1 MHIESKTGPAKG
13 TGPGSGKKQPLP
25 LPVNRANIPRK
36 RLEINVLRVNL
47 KPNGEGSLLIVRP
60 MSILHRSASYLPP
73 LAALLCWCALP
84 AAPAQTPP
92 PSAPAAP
99 ASPAKTQR
107 ASVAGE
113 VPDDLL
119 EDEHL
124 REEYGVNQFTTPSIR
139 KIFGQMEALGSLPY
153 DKLKRPIPK
162 STASDRALVALSL
175 GVLIGDGFLSVQTEK
190 VSDLEDTGRAV
201 LKHAK
206 VLGAGAR
213 VTEHAKSLLEN
224 SALGDWKT
232 LRDDLAGTQKD
243 VESDMVLLRDMEMAH
258 LISLGGW
265 LRGLQIAS
273 GTAADSFSP
282 DRAGLLART
291 DLLEYFS
298 AMLAE
303 LNPAMQKRPYLKT
316 LRQGLEEIRVMIDMP
331 EGKPFEPAQ
340 VKSIFEKSTA
350 LVNLVTGTGA

>member
-1 MHIESKTGPAKG
+1 MPEDAHPLPPCAPMFYLRPAFFLFVAVALCCLAAEVAFCQTPALPPAALEPAPAKQA
-13 TGPGSGKKQPLP
+13 GP
-25 LPVNRANIPRK
+25 RAA
-36 RLEINVLRVNL
+36 
-47 KPNGEGSLLIVRP
+47 KP
-60 MSILHRSASYLPP
+60 
-73 LAALLCWCALP
+73 
-84 AAPAQTPP
+84 
-92 PSAPAAP
+92 
-99 ASPAKTQR
+99 
-107 ASVAGE
+107 E

-153 DKLKRPIPK
+153 EKLKRPLQK
-162 STASDRALVALSL
+162 STAGDRALVALSL
-175 GVLIGDGFLSVQTEK
+175 GVLIGDGFLAVQTEK
-190 VSDLEDTGRAV
+190 VSDLEGVGRAV

-232 LRDDLAGTQKD
+232 LRSDLAGTQKD

-273 GTAADSFSP
+273 GTASEPFSAE
-282 DRAGLLART
+282 RAGLLART

-303 LNPAMQKRPYLKT
+303 LNPALQKRAYLKT
-316 LRQGLEEIRVMIDMP
+316 LRSGLEEIRVLIDMP

-340 VKSIFEKSTA
+340 VKSIYDKTTA
-350 LVNLVTGTGA
+350 LVNLVTAS

>member
-1 MHIESKTGPAKG
+1 MLFPPTVF
-13 TGPGSGKKQPLP
+13 
-25 LPVNRANIPRK
+25 LPVLVAAGLTALAPG
-36 RLEINVLRVNL
+36 L
-47 KPNGEGSLLIVRP
+47 
-60 MSILHRSASYLPP
+60 AS
-73 LAALLCWCALP
+73 
-84 AAPAQTPP
+84 AQTPAAA
-92 PSAPAAP
+92 PSAPEAKP
-99 ASPAKTQR
+99 ASKAAAADKPAEKTGK
-107 ASVAGE
+107 AAAKPD

-119 EDEHL
+119 EDDHL

-139 KIFGQMEALGSLPY
+139 KIFGQLEALGSLPY
-153 DKLKRPIPK
+153 EKLKRPLPK
-162 STASDRALVALSL
+162 STATDRSMVALSL

-273 GTAADSFSP
+273 GTASDPFSAE
-282 DRAGLLART
+282 RAGLLART
-291 DLLEYFS
+291 DLIEYFT

-303 LNPAMQKRPYLKT
+303 LNPTLQKRPWMKP
-316 LRQGLEEIRVMIDMP
+316 LREGLEEIRVLIDMP

-340 VKSIFEKSTA
+340 VKSIYEKSSA
-350 LVNLVTGTGA
+350 LVKLVTAG

>member
-1 MHIESKTGPAKG
+1 
-13 TGPGSGKKQPLP
+13 
-25 LPVNRANIPRK
+25 
-36 RLEINVLRVNL
+36 
-47 KPNGEGSLLIVRP
+47 
-60 MSILHRSASYLPP
+60 MSLPP
-73 LAALLCWCALP
+73 NFLSFPLLALGAVLAWCP
-84 AAPAQTPP
+84 ITAPAQDTPP
-92 PSAPAAP
+92 TPPVPAPADAKP
-99 ASPAKTQR
+99 EPKPAKD
-107 ASVAGE
+107 SPKPV

-119 EDEHL
+119 EDDHL

-139 KIFGQMEALGSLPY
+139 KIFGQLEALGSLPY
-153 DKLKRPIPK
+153 DKLKRAIPK
-162 STASDRALVALSL
+162 NTASDRSMVALSL
-175 GVLIGDGFLSVQTEK
+175 GVLIGDGFLAVQTEK

-273 GTAADSFSP
+273 GTASDSFSP
-282 DRAGLLART
+282 ERAGLLSRA
-291 DLLEYFS
+291 DLMEYFT

-303 LNPAMQKRPYLKT
+303 LNPTIQKRPWMKP
-316 LRQGLEEIRVMIDMP
+316 LRAGLEEIRVLIDMP

-340 VKSIFEKSTA
+340 VKSIYEKSSA
-350 LVNLVTGTGA
+350 LVSLVTRG

>member
-1 MHIESKTGPAKG
+1 M
-13 TGPGSGKKQPLP
+13 
-25 LPVNRANIPRK
+25 K
-36 RLEINVLRVNL
+36 RLEINALHADIAPTPEPDTL
-47 KPNGEGSLLIVRP
+47 SPRP
-60 MSILHRSASYLPP
+60 MSLPRP
-73 LAALLCWCALP
+73 RPAVLCRPMVMLLCTLAP
-84 AAPAQTPP
+84 PTAVSQSPPRSVASETTPTKPVKPAPAKP
-92 PSAPAAP
+92 
-99 ASPAKTQR
+99 
-107 ASVAGE
+107 E

-153 DKLKRPIPK
+153 EKLKRPVPK

-190 VSDLEDTGRAV
+190 VSDLEDVGRAV

-206 VLGAGAR
+206 TLGAGAR

-232 LRDDLAGTQKD
+232 LRGDLAGTQKD

-273 GTAADSFSP
+273 GTASDPFSP
-282 DRAGLLART
+282 ERAGLLART

-303 LNPAMQKRPYLKT
+303 LNPAMQKRAYLKT
-316 LRQGLEEIRVMIDMP
+316 LRNGLEEIRVLIDMP
-331 EGKPFEPAQ
+331 EGKPFELAQ
-340 VKSIFEKSTA
+340 VESIYEKSTA
-350 LVNLVTGTGA
+350 LVKLVTGG

>member
-1 MHIESKTGPAKG
+1 MSHLRYPA
-13 TGPGSGKKQPLP
+13 
-25 LPVNRANIPRK
+25 AI
-36 RLEINVLRVNL
+36 LR
-47 KPNGEGSLLIVRP
+47 
-60 MSILHRSASYLPP
+60 P
-73 LAALLCWCALP
+73 LAASLGFLASLAATAQEAPAPVPVAPAEAPTPPKAAPP
-84 AAPAQTPP
+84 AAKP
-92 PSAPAAP
+92 
-99 ASPAKTQR
+99 
-107 ASVAGE
+107 E

-124 REEYGVNQFTTPSIR
+124 REEYGVSALTAPSIR
-139 KIFGQMEALGSLPY
+139 KIFNQLDALGSLPY
-153 DKLKRPIPK
+153 EKLKRPVPK
-162 STASDRALVALSL
+162 STSSDRALVALSL
-175 GVLIGDGFLSVQTEK
+175 GVLIGDGFLAVQTEK
-190 VSDLEDTGRAV
+190 VSDLEDVGRSV

-206 VLGAGAR
+206 TLGAGAR

-243 VESDMVLLRDMEMAH
+243 VEGDMVLLRDMEMAH

-282 DRAGLLART
+282 ERAGLLART

-303 LNPAMQKRPYLKT
+303 LNPGLQKRAYLKS
-316 LRQGLEEIRVMIDMP
+316 LRTGLEEIRVLLDMP

-340 VKSIFEKSTA
+340 VKHVYEKSSA
-350 LVNLVTGTGA
+350 LIQLITNGGPAEER

>member
-1 MHIESKTGPAKG
+1 MSPSPADFF
-13 TGPGSGKKQPLP
+13 L
-25 LPVNRANIPRK
+25 
-36 RLEINVLRVNL
+36 RLITVA
-47 KPNGEGSLLIVRP
+47 GLI
-60 MSILHRSASYLPP
+60 LPP
-73 LAALLCWCALP
+73 SAGLA
-84 AAPAQTPP
+84 QETPDAP
-92 PSAPAAP
+92 PSAPETAP
-99 ASPAKTQR
+99 AEPTTDPKPAKKTKETPPDR
-107 ASVAGE
+107 KPD
-113 VPDDLL
+113 VPEDLL
-119 EDEHL
+119 EDDHL
-124 REEYGVNQFTTPSIR
+124 REEYGVNSFTTPSIR
-139 KIFGQMEALGSLPY
+139 KIFGQLEALGSLPY
-153 DKLKRPIPK
+153 EKLKRPLPK
-162 STASDRALVALSL
+162 STASDRSLVALSL

-243 VESDMVLLRDMEMAH
+243 VEGDMVLLRDMEMAH

-273 GTAADSFSP
+273 GTASDPFTP

-291 DLLEYFS
+291 DLIEYFT

-303 LNPAMQKRPYLKT
+303 LNPTLQKRPWMKP
-316 LRQGLEEIRVMIDMP
+316 LRAGLEEIRTLIDMP

-340 VKSIFEKSTA
+340 VKTIYEKASA
-350 LVNLVTGTGA
+350 LVTLVTVG

>member
-1 MHIESKTGPAKG
+1 MSPSPADFFLRLVIVSGLVIPPCSGLAQKTPDVPTAAPEPTPAVPSKTTRESAKP
-13 TGPGSGKKQPLP
+13 TS
-25 LPVNRANIPRK
+25 
-36 RLEINVLRVNL
+36 
-47 KPNGEGSLLIVRP
+47 KPKAE
-60 MSILHRSASYLPP
+60 A
-73 LAALLCWCALP
+73 
-84 AAPAQTPP
+84 AAPKP
-92 PSAPAAP
+92 
-99 ASPAKTQR
+99 
-107 ASVAGE
+107 E
-113 VPDDLL
+113 VPEDLL
-119 EDEHL
+119 EDDHL
-124 REEYGVNQFTTPSIR
+124 REEYGVNSFTTPSIR
-139 KIFGQMEALGSLPY
+139 KIFGQLEVLGSLPY
-153 DKLKRPIPK
+153 EKLERPLPK
-162 STASDRALVALSL
+162 STASDRSLVALSL
-175 GVLIGDGFLSVQTEK
+175 GVLIGDGFLAVQTEK

-243 VESDMVLLRDMEMAH
+243 VEGDMVLLRDMEMAH

-273 GTAADSFSP
+273 GTASDAFTP

-291 DLLEYFS
+291 DLIEYFT

-303 LNPAMQKRPYLKT
+303 LNPTLQKRPWMKP
-316 LRQGLEEIRVMIDMP
+316 LRAGLEEIRALIDMP

-340 VKSIFEKSTA
+340 VKTIYEKASA
-350 LVNLVTGTGA
+350 LVTLVTAG

>member
-1 MHIESKTGPAKG
+1 MS
-13 TGPGSGKKQPLP
+13 LP
-25 LPVNRANIPRK
+25 RSAA
-36 RLEINVLRVNL
+36 VLR
-47 KPNGEGSLLIVRP
+47 
-60 MSILHRSASYLPP
+60 P
-73 LAALLCWCALP
+73 LAAALCCLAPP
-84 AAPAQTPP
+84 AAFSQAPPAAAPQT
-92 PSAPAAP
+92 APAK
-99 ASPAKTQR
+99 PAK
-107 ASVAGE
+107 APEAKPE

-119 EDEHL
+119 EDDHL

-153 DKLKRPIPK
+153 DKLKRPVPK
-162 STASDRALVALSL
+162 NTASDRALVALSL

-232 LRDDLAGTQKD
+232 LREDLAGTQKD

-273 GTAADSFSP
+273 GTASDPFSP
-282 DRAGLLART
+282 ERAGLLART
-291 DLLEYFS
+291 DLLEYFT

-303 LNPAMQKRPYLKT
+303 LNPTLQKRAYLKT
-316 LRQGLEEIRVMIDMP
+316 LRAGLEEIRVLIDMP

-340 VKSIFEKSTA
+340 VKSIYEKSSA
-350 LVNLVTGTGA
+350 LVTLITKS

>member
-1 MHIESKTGPAKG
+1 MS
-13 TGPGSGKKQPLP
+13 LP
-25 LPVNRANIPRK
+25 
-36 RLEINVLRVNL
+36 
-47 KPNGEGSLLIVRP
+47 
-60 MSILHRSASYLPP
+60 RSAAVLVP
-73 LAALLCWCALP
+73 LAVVLCCLASP
-84 AAPAQTPP
+84 AAFSQTPP
-92 PSAPAAP
+92 VPAAAPAAP
-99 ASPAKTQR
+99 VKPAPVPEPRPK
-107 ASVAGE
+107 

-119 EDEHL
+119 EDDHL

-153 DKLKRPIPK
+153 EKLKRPVPK
-162 STASDRALVALSL
+162 NTASDRALVALSL

-232 LRDDLAGTQKD
+232 LREDLAGTQKD

-273 GTAADSFSP
+273 GTASDPFSP
-282 DRAGLLART
+282 ERAGLLART

-303 LNPAMQKRPYLKT
+303 LNPTLQKKPYLKT
-316 LRQGLEEIRVMIDMP
+316 LRTGLEEIRVLIDLP

-340 VKSIFEKSTA
+340 VKSIYEKSSA
-350 LVNLVTGTGA
+350 LVNLITKT

>member
-1 MHIESKTGPAKG
+1 M
-13 TGPGSGKKQPLP
+13 
-25 LPVNRANIPRK
+25 
-36 RLEINVLRVNL
+36 
-47 KPNGEGSLLIVRP
+47 
-60 MSILHRSASYLPP
+60 IL
-73 LAALLCWCALP
+73 
-84 AAPAQTPP
+84 P
-92 PSAPAAP
+92 PSAPLRFFTAAAALSLWIPGVISVTAHAAP
-99 ASPAKTQR
+99 PATQPAPAPAPAPESEAPPAAAPEKPAPREKSKSKSPEAKP
-107 ASVAGE
+107 E

-119 EDEHL
+119 EDDHL
-124 REEYGVNQFTTPSIR
+124 REEYGVNAFTTPSIR
-139 KIFGQMEALGSLPY
+139 KIFAQLEALGTLPY
-153 DKLKRPIPK
+153 EKLKRPIPK
-162 STASDRALVALSL
+162 STASDRSLVALSL

-232 LRDDLAGTQKD
+232 LRSDLAGTQKD

-273 GTAADSFSP
+273 GTASDPFSP
-282 DRAGLLART
+282 DRAGLLARA

-298 AMLAE
+298 AMLGE
-303 LNPAMQKRPYLKT
+303 LNPTLQKRPWMKP
-316 LRQGLEEIRVMIDMP
+316 LRTGLEEIRVLLDMP
-331 EGKPFEPAQ
+331 EGKPFEPEQ
-340 VKSIFEKSTA
+340 VKSIYEKASA
-350 LVNLVTGTGA
+350 LVTMVTAGSGA

>member
-1 MHIESKTGPAKG
+1 MSHLRCPAAFFQLLAASLCLLIPRMAEAQPPAGTAAGPPQLE
-13 TGPGSGKKQPLP
+13 TGPGKTTK
-25 LPVNRANIPRK
+25 A
-36 RLEINVLRVNL
+36 
-47 KPNGEGSLLIVRP
+47 KP
-60 MSILHRSASYLPP
+60 
-73 LAALLCWCALP
+73 
-84 AAPAQTPP
+84 
-92 PSAPAAP
+92 
-99 ASPAKTQR
+99 
-107 ASVAGE
+107 E

-153 DKLKRPIPK
+153 EKLKRPVPK
-162 STASDRALVALSL
+162 STAGDRALVALSL

-190 VSDLEDTGRAV
+190 VSDLEDVGRAV

-206 VLGAGAR
+206 ILGAGAR

-232 LRDDLAGTQKD
+232 LRGDLAGTQKD

-273 GTAADSFSP
+273 GTACDPFSP
-282 DRAGLLART
+282 ERAGLLART

-303 LNPAMQKRPYLKT
+303 LNPAMQKRAYLKT
-316 LRQGLEEIRVMIDMP
+316 LRTGLEEIRVLIDMP

-340 VKSIFEKSTA
+340 VKSIYEKSNA
-350 LVNLVTGTGA
+350 LVKLVSGAG

>member
-1 MHIESKTGPAKG
+1 MFLPSPAF
-13 TGPGSGKKQPLP
+13 L
-25 LPVNRANIPRK
+25 LPV
-36 RLEINVLRVNL
+36 
-47 KPNGEGSLLIVRP
+47 
-60 MSILHRSASYLPP
+60 
-73 LAALLCWCALP
+73 LAAVALPVLTTMAQDP
-84 AAPAQTPP
+84 AAPPP
-92 PSAPAAP
+92 AREPAPKTSAAREKPAKPSAPP
-99 ASPAKTQR
+99 DSKP
-107 ASVAGE
+107 E

-119 EDEHL
+119 EDDHL

-139 KIFGQMEALGSLPY
+139 KIFGQLEALGSLPY
-153 DKLKRPIPK
+153 EKLKRPIPK
-162 STASDRALVALSL
+162 STASDRSLVALSL

-273 GTAADSFSP
+273 GTASDPFSP
-282 DRAGLLART
+282 ERAGLLARA
-291 DLLEYFS
+291 DLLDYFT
-298 AMLAE
+298 ALLAE
-303 LNPAMQKRPYLKT
+303 LNPTLQKRPWMKP
-316 LRQGLEEIRVMIDMP
+316 LRAGLEEIRVLIDMP

-340 VKSIFEKSTA
+340 VKSVYEKSSA
-350 LVNLVTGTGA
+350 LVKMITAN

>member
-1 MHIESKTGPAKG
+1 MSPSLPAFFLCLLAAAL
-13 TGPGSGKKQPLP
+13 PLP
-25 LPVNRANIPRK
+25 LP
-36 RLEINVLRVNL
+36 
-47 KPNGEGSLLIVRP
+47 
-60 MSILHRSASYLPP
+60 
-73 LAALLCWCALP
+73 AAD
-84 AAPAQTPP
+84 
-92 PSAPAAP
+92 SAPPAP
-99 ASPAKTQR
+99 KSTPAPP
-107 ASVAGE
+107 AMPE

-124 REEYGVNQFTTPSIR
+124 REEYGVNRFTTPSIR
-139 KIFGQMEALGSLPY
+139 KIFAQLEALGSLPY
-153 DKLKRPIPK
+153 EKLKRPLPK
-162 STASDRALVALSL
+162 ATSSDRSLVALSL

-190 VSDLEDTGRAV
+190 ISDLEDTGRAV

-206 VLGAGAR
+206 ALGAGAR

-273 GTAADSFSP
+273 GTAADPFSP
-282 DRAGLLART
+282 ERAGLLARA

-298 AMLAE
+298 ALLAE
-303 LNPAMQKRPYLKT
+303 LNPTLQKRPWMKP
-316 LRQGLEEIRVMIDMP
+316 LRAGLEEIRALLDMP
-331 EGKPFEPAQ
+331 EGKPFTASQ
-340 VKSIFEKSTA
+340 VQSIYDKSSA
-350 LVNLVTGTGA
+350 LVLLLTKSS

>member
-1 MHIESKTGPAKG
+1 MS
-13 TGPGSGKKQPLP
+13 SPLTASLFP
-25 LPVNRANIPRK
+25 LLV
-36 RLEINVLRVNL
+36 
-47 KPNGEGSLLIVRP
+47 
-60 MSILHRSASYLPP
+60 
-73 LAALLCWCALP
+73 AAGLALP
-84 AAPAQTPP
+84 GGSVALEPVA
-92 PSAPAAP
+92 APAAP
-99 ASPAKTQR
+99 AVPAPVPEPASEKTNPPAKGR
-107 ASVAGE
+107 ATADAKPE

-119 EDEHL
+119 EDDHL

-139 KIFGQMEALGSLPY
+139 KIFGQLEALGSLPY
-153 DKLKRPIPK
+153 EKLKRPLPK
-162 STASDRALVALSL
+162 STASDRSMVALSL

-190 VSDLEDTGRAV
+190 VSDLEDVGRAV

-243 VESDMVLLRDMEMAH
+243 VEGDMVLLRDMEMAH

-273 GTAADSFSP
+273 GTASDSFTP

-291 DLLEYFS
+291 DLIEYLT
-298 AMLAE
+298 AMLAA
-303 LNPAMQKRPYLKT
+303 LTWGCSGRLTGGAVWRRAAQPAPKPSRGPQSSVEQFGAAPSSI
-316 LRQGLEEIRVMIDMP
+316 QGRGTWTEQTWSRVGAP
-331 EGKPFEPAQ
+331 WLGVAQ
-340 VKSIFEKSTA
+340 
-350 LVNLVTGTGA
+350 GG

>member
-1 MHIESKTGPAKG
+1 MS
-13 TGPGSGKKQPLP
+13 SLFFQPLP
-25 LPVNRANIPRK
+25 ASFFLPVVWILCTATATPGQTPASPAATPG
-36 RLEINVLRVNL
+36 
-47 KPNGEGSLLIVRP
+47 KPSAPPSSLGAGAAKTNP
-60 MSILHRSASYLPP
+60 AS
-73 LAALLCWCALP
+73 P
-84 AAPAQTPP
+84 AAPAAAG
-92 PSAPAAP
+92 SIPAAGSATP
-99 ASPAKTQR
+99 ATPAIAR
-107 ASVAGE
+107 AQ
-113 VPDDLL
+113 VPEDLL
-119 EDEHL
+119 EDDHL

-139 KIFGQMEALGSLPY
+139 KVFAQLETLGSLPY
-153 DKLKRPIPK
+153 EKLRRPIPK
-162 STASDRALVALSL
+162 ATGSDRSLVALSL

-243 VESDMVLLRDMEMAH
+243 VENDMVLLRDMEMAH

-273 GTAADSFSP
+273 GTASDAFSP
-282 DRAGLLART
+282 ERAGLLART
-291 DLLEYFS
+291 DLLEYFG

-303 LNPAMQKRPYLKT
+303 LNPTLQKRPWMKP
-316 LRQGLEEIRVMIDMP
+316 LRDGIEELRVLIDMP
-331 EGKPFEPAQ
+331 EGKPFAQEQ
-340 VKSIFEKSTA
+340 VKNIYTRSTA
-350 LVNLVTGTGA
+350 LVNLVTGAK

>member
-1 MHIESKTGPAKG
+1 M
-13 TGPGSGKKQPLP
+13 
-25 LPVNRANIPRK
+25 
-36 RLEINVLRVNL
+36 
-47 KPNGEGSLLIVRP
+47 SLHP
-60 MSILHRSASYLPP
+60 SAAFLCP
-73 LAALLCWCALP
+73 LAAILCSLALH
-84 AAPAQTPP
+84 PAQ
-92 PSAPAAP
+92 AQKP
-99 ASPAKTQR
+99 ASPPPPETAPATPLKPEN
-107 ASVAGE
+107 SKPE

-119 EDEHL
+119 EDDHL

-153 DKLKRPIPK
+153 DKLKRAVPK
-162 STASDRALVALSL
+162 SVGSDRALVALSL

-190 VSDLEDTGRAV
+190 VSDLEDVGRAV

-206 VLGAGAR
+206 SLGAGAR

-232 LRDDLAGTQKD
+232 LRSDLAGTQKD

-273 GTAADSFSP
+273 GAASDPFSP
-282 DRAGLLART
+282 ERAGLLART
-291 DLLEYFS
+291 DLLEYFT

-303 LNPAMQKRPYLKT
+303 LNPTLQKRSWLKT
-316 LRQGLEEIRVMIDMP
+316 LRPGLEEIRVLIDMP

-340 VKSIFEKSTA
+340 VKSLYEKSSA
-350 LVNLVTGTGA
+350 LVKLVTGS

>member
-1 MHIESKTGPAKG
+1 M
-13 TGPGSGKKQPLP
+13 PLHP
-25 LPVNRANIPRK
+25 
-36 RLEINVLRVNL
+36 
-47 KPNGEGSLLIVRP
+47 
-60 MSILHRSASYLPP
+60 SAAFLCP
-73 LAALLCWCALP
+73 LAAILCSLALLP
-84 AAPAQTPP
+84 AQAQKPAS
-92 PSAPAAP
+92 SAPPETVP
-99 ASPAKTQR
+99 ATPLKPEN
-107 ASVAGE
+107 GKPE

-119 EDEHL
+119 EDDHL

-153 DKLKRPIPK
+153 DKLKRAVPK
-162 STASDRALVALSL
+162 SVGNDRALVALSL

-190 VSDLEDTGRAV
+190 VSDLEDVGRAV

-206 VLGAGAR
+206 SLGAGAR

-232 LRDDLAGTQKD
+232 LRSDLAGTQKD

-273 GTAADSFSP
+273 GAASDPFSP
-282 DRAGLLART
+282 ERAGLLART
-291 DLLEYFS
+291 DLLEYFT

-303 LNPAMQKRPYLKT
+303 LNPTLQKRPWLKT
-316 LRQGLEEIRVMIDMP
+316 LRPGLEEIRVLIDMP

-340 VKSIFEKSTA
+340 VKSIYEKSSA
-350 LVNLVTGTGA
+350 LVKLVTGAE

>member
-1 MHIESKTGPAKG
+1 M
-13 TGPGSGKKQPLP
+13 PLHP
-25 LPVNRANIPRK
+25 
-36 RLEINVLRVNL
+36 
-47 KPNGEGSLLIVRP
+47 
-60 MSILHRSASYLPP
+60 SAAFLCP
-73 LAALLCWCALP
+73 LAAILCSLALHPVQAQKPESP
-84 AAPAQTPP
+84 APPETAPAKPLKSENGKP
-92 PSAPAAP
+92 
-99 ASPAKTQR
+99 
-107 ASVAGE
+107 E

-119 EDEHL
+119 EDDHL

-153 DKLKRPIPK
+153 DKLKRPVPK
-162 STASDRALVALSL
+162 SVGSDRALVALSL

-190 VSDLEDTGRAV
+190 VSDLEDVGRAV

-206 VLGAGAR
+206 SLGAGAR

-232 LRDDLAGTQKD
+232 LRSDLAGTQKD

-273 GTAADSFSP
+273 GAASDPFSP
-282 DRAGLLART
+282 ERAGLLART
-291 DLLEYFS
+291 DLLEYFT

-303 LNPAMQKRPYLKT
+303 LNPTLQKRSWLKT
-316 LRQGLEEIRVMIDMP
+316 LRPGLEEIRVLIDMP

-340 VKSIFEKSTA
+340 VKSLYEKSSA
-350 LVNLVTGTGA
+350 LVKLVTGAE

>member
-1 MHIESKTGPAKG
+1 MS
-13 TGPGSGKKQPLP
+13 LP
-25 LPVNRANIPRK
+25 
-36 RLEINVLRVNL
+36 
-47 KPNGEGSLLIVRP
+47 
-60 MSILHRSASYLPP
+60 RSAAVLVP
-73 LAALLCWCALP
+73 LAAVLCCLAPP
-84 AAPAQTPP
+84 AALSQTPP
-92 PSAPAAP
+92 PPAAAPAAP
-99 ASPAKTQR
+99 VKPAPAPEPKP
-107 ASVAGE
+107 E

-119 EDEHL
+119 EDDHL

-153 DKLKRPIPK
+153 DKLKRPVPK
-162 STASDRALVALSL
+162 NTATDRALVALSL

-190 VSDLEDTGRAV
+190 VSDLEDTGRSV

-232 LRDDLAGTQKD
+232 LREDLAGTQKD

-273 GTAADSFSP
+273 GTASDPFSP
-282 DRAGLLART
+282 ERAGLLART

-303 LNPAMQKRPYLKT
+303 LNPTLQKKPYLKT
-316 LRQGLEEIRVMIDMP
+316 LRTGLEEIRVLIDMP

-340 VKSIFEKSTA
+340 VKSIYEKSSA
-350 LVNLVTGTGA
+350 LVTLITKT

>member
-1 MHIESKTGPAKG
+1 MS
-13 TGPGSGKKQPLP
+13 LP
-25 LPVNRANIPRK
+25 LTAF
-36 RLEINVLRVNL
+36 
-47 KPNGEGSLLIVRP
+47 LLC
-60 MSILHRSASYLPP
+60 LLAAAP
-73 LAALLCWCALP
+73 LAQS
-84 AAPAQTPP
+84 APSAP
-92 PSAPAAP
+92 APAAP
-99 ASPAKTQR
+99 ARPAP
-107 ASVAGE
+107 AAPSLPE

-124 REEYGVNQFTTPSIR
+124 REEYGVNPFTTPSIR
-139 KIFGQMEALGSLPY
+139 KIFAKLEALGSLPY
-153 DKLKRPIPK
+153 DKLKRPLPK
-162 STASDRALVALSL
+162 STSSDRSLVALSL

-190 VSDLEDTGRAV
+190 ISDLEDTGRAV

-206 VLGAGAR
+206 ALGAGAR

-273 GTAADSFSP
+273 GTAADPFSP
-282 DRAGLLART
+282 ERAGLLARA

-298 AMLAE
+298 ALLAE
-303 LNPAMQKRPYLKT
+303 LNPTLQKRPWMKP
-316 LRQGLEEIRVMIDMP
+316 LRAGLEEIRALLDMP
-331 EGKPFEPAQ
+331 EGKPFTASQ
-340 VKSIFEKSTA
+340 VQSIYDKSSA
-350 LVNLVTGTGA
+350 LVLLLTKSS